1 MKKILLIAAVTL
13 AAFFTHGQ
21 STNQPPLPPT
31 TTTNLPAPIL
41 SGPVTNLFNFLATG
55 SNWIAVG
62 YGIVSSDGEK
72 YGGGIAL
79 AYKVTEFFL
88 PVVRMD
94 YYDNEIWLPSGSLQ
108 LQLPITI
115 SGKVRVT
122 PFLFGG
128 IATPLNSEDRA
139 GEIVGIFGIGAA
151 VGISKHLSVIADV
164 EAWTGF
170 EAEQIR
176 FGLAYKF

>member
-1 MKKILLIAAVTL
+1 MKKFLLIAVITL
-13 AAFFTHGQ
+13 AGFFARGQ
-21 STNQPPLPPT
+21 NTNQPPLPPT
-31 TTTNLPAPIL
+31 STNLPAPVI
-41 SGPVTNLFNFLATG
+41 SGPITNLFNFLATG
-55 SNWIAVG
+55 SNWITVG

-79 AYKVTEFFL
+79 AYKVTDFFL
-88 PVVRMD
+88 PVIRMD

-115 SGKVRVT
+115 SGKVRIT

-128 IATPLNSEDRA
+128 IATPLNSEDRD

-151 VGISKHLSVIADV
+151 IGISKHLSVIADV

-170 EAEQIR
+170 DAEQIR
-176 FGLAYKF
+176 FGLAYRF